1 MDKILLQ
8 NPYSMI
14 KEQENVIQER
24 ELVQG
29 EQLIY
34 DFSGNE
40 KIKQIQDALINEF
53 NKNNLTKKEVQNIIL
68 EKNAEKYDIFE
79 TDLQPYDWVKIC

>member
-79 TDLQPYDWVKIC
+79 TDLQPNDWIKIC